1 MRFPALLSPSRLPWR
16 SALWVLGCW
25 LATWAEWSLLNLW
38 RNAYGPYW
46 SPVLVFA
53 AAVLLCVCAVGFW
66 LDRPVATAAPAAA
79 LARIPAAGLLLLL
92 GAGWVLYLEAPLIR
106 DHPVDLTFSDVIT
119 ILQTYVAR
127 FRSGE
132 VVYRYFTNL
141 PYPLFP
147 NHLPLQWLP
156 YVPADIMGVDYRWW
170 SMGLLLLLGFGAYQL
185 WLVRQPLHWLEFGVK
200 ALLPFFVLSQL
211 IEHNRDMFI
220 FTCEPTI
227 ICYYCLLAAS
237 VLSRSAL
244 LQGVGLVLC
253 LLSRYSVVFWVPF
266 FLWVLWR
273 EVGLRH
279 ALLVAGITAVGVVGI
294 YVVPFLS
301 HDWTIFTH
309 ALAEY
314 KIATLGEWGHKDA
327 VLQAPPQLFSGV
339 GAAAWFYT
347 YWPGDLPAKIEWLQR
362 THVVLSAGTV
372 GLVAVAYHRLRKRLD
387 YRLIALIGLKLY
399 LTVFYTFLQIPYLY
413 LTSLGLFISLFVV
426 MTVGFRRSTA
436 VAVPAVSVPAV
447 AA

>member
-244 LQGVGLVLC
+244 LQGSALVLC

-266 FLWVLWR
+266 YLWVLWR
-273 EVGLRH
+273 EQGPRH
-279 ALLVAGITAVGVVGI
+279 ALVVSSVVAAGVIGI

-309 ALAEY
+309 ALSEY
-314 KIATLGEWGHKDA
+314 RIATLGEWSHNDSRG
-327 VLQAPPQLFSGV
+327 VPPQLFNGV
-339 GAAAWFYT
+339 GAASWVYT
-347 YWPGDLPAKIEWLQR
+347 YGAGTIPEKIAWLQR
-362 THVVLSAGTV
+362 AHVIASVSIV
-372 GLVAVAYHRLRKRLD
+372 GLVAWVYYRLRARLN
-387 YRLIALIGLKLY
+387 YQIAALLGLKLY

-413 LTSLGLFISLFVV
+413 LTSLGLFISLFIV
-426 MTVGFRRSTA
+426 MTVGYRRDKLVEQPVLA
-436 VAVPAVSVPAV
+436 
-447 AA
+447 

>member
-1 MRFPALLSPSRLPWR
+1 MTDL
-16 SALWVLGCW
+16 
-25 LATWAEWSLLNLW
+25 
-38 RNAYGPYW
+38 RNYFGPYW
-46 SPVLVFA
+46 SPVLVVV
-53 AAVLLCVCAVGFW
+53 AAVLLCASALAFW
-66 LDRPVATAAPAAA
+66 LNRPLEAAAPSKA
-79 LARIPAAGLLLLL
+79 LGRMPVAGLLLLA
-92 GAGWVLYLEAPLIR
+92 GAVRVLFLQAPLIH
-106 DHPVDLTFSDVIT
+106 DHPNTLAFSDVIT

-132 VVYRYFTNL
+132 VVYRYLTNL
-141 PYPLFP
+141 NYPLFP

-156 YVPADIMGVDYRWW
+156 YVPADMLGIDYRWW
-170 SMGLLLLLGFGAYQL
+170 SLGLLLLLGFGAYL
-185 WLVRQPLHWLEFGVK
+185 LVLVRQPLHWLEFGIK

-211 IEHNRDMFI
+211 IGYNPDLYT

-244 LQGVGLVLC
+244 LQGVSLVLC

-273 EVGLRH
+273 ETGPRH
-279 ALLVAGITAVGVVGI
+279 ALVVAGITGLGIVGI

-314 KIATLGEWGHKDA
+314 KIATLGEWSHGDDSG
-327 VLQAPPQLFSGV
+327 LPPQLFSGV
-339 GAAAWFYT
+339 GAASWFYT
-347 YWPGDLPAKIEWLQR
+347 YGGGTLVDKIAALQR
-362 THVVLSAGTV
+362 AHVLACV
-372 GLVAVAYHRLRKRLD
+372 GVMGIIAWLYYRFRHRLN
-387 YRLIALIGLKLY
+387 YQIAALLGLKLY

-413 LTSLGLFISLFVV
+413 LTSLGLFISLFVAL
-426 MTVGFRRSTA
+426 TVGFRRE
-436 VAVPAVSVPAV
+436 VPQPVPSPAG
-447 AA
+447 